1 MYLPQSADF
10 SCMAILTDDD
20 PSKSTQAPLDTSAA
34 AEEAAAIAEDAAK
47 DLEKV
52 EKLMGRQHM
61 ALYGFIGVFL
71 AVLASAIAY
80 LAGRQGPNPAA
91 SIPTK
96 PVTVISS
103 AAPVPAPAPAPVL
116 PKAPPAAAAPV
127 TPTTAAAVVPVP
139 VVSQPSKP
147 VPVVPAPTPAAG
159 ALADVLPNRLY
170 LQVGS
175 LDKNVAELLTQGL
188 RTKGVP
194 ATVAPG
200 VNDVVARIIV
210 GPFDTASEM
219 GVVQKQLTEMG
230 FSPFPRQFQPGELR
244 PSAQNAAAVV
254 PVNATPAGK
263 NIPVVKR

>member
-1 MYLPQSADF
+1 
-10 SCMAILTDDD
+10 MAILTEDED
-20 PSKSTQAPLDTSAA
+20 PSKSPQAPLETSAA

-80 LAGRQGPNPAA
+80 LAGRQGPNPVAA
-91 SIPTK
+91 VPTK

-103 AAPVPAPAPAPVL
+103 AAPAAAVVAPKPVATVPAPLATTPVASAPAPTAPAPAPV
-116 PKAPPAAAAPV
+116 KAPE
-127 TPTTAAAVVPVP
+127 P
-139 VVSQPSKP
+139 VVAAKP
-147 VPVVPAPTPAAG
+147 LVPATPATG
-159 ALADVLPNRLY
+159 ALADVLPNRMY

-175 LDKNVAELLTQGL
+175 LDKHVAELLTQGL

-200 VNDVVARIIV
+200 VNDTVARIIV
-210 GPFDTASEM
+210 GPFDTAAEM
-219 GVVQKQLTEMG
+219 SVVQKQLSELG
-230 FSPFPRQFQPGELR
+230 FTPFPRQFQASELR
-244 PSAQNAAAVV
+244 PAAQNAAAV
-254 PVNATPAGK
+254 TPISNKPGVAA
-263 NIPVVKR
+263 PLKR